1 MKQHKFNWV
10 DGLVIVV
17 ILLLVAGTCL
27 KFFVMD
33 TTAVG
38 RETVPFTYQVKIANV
53 RQYTIDALQA
63 GDYLY
68 ENEGKGQVG
77 VIESV
82 TAEPA
87 NSLAPFPDGTAREI
101 PVEDRFD
108 VTVTVSAEGT
118 LENDVYKVGPYGI
131 RVGHKATYFTKYS
144 EWEGTVVSL
153 AENAQ

>member
-10 DGLVIVV
+10 DGLVIAV

-33 TTAVG
+33 TTSVS
-38 RETVPFTYQVKIANV
+38 RETSAFTYQVKIANV
-53 RQYTIDALQA
+53 RQFTIDAIQA
-63 GDYLY
+63 GDGLY

-87 NSLAPFPDGTAREI
+87 MSLAPLPDGTARDV

-108 VTVTVSAEGT
+108 VTLTVSAEGV
-118 LENDVYKVGPYGI
+118 LDSGVYKVGTYGI
-131 RVGHKATYFTKYS
+131 RVGHTATYLTKYS

-153 AENAQ
+153 METDQ